1 MNTVELIKK
10 ISESN
15 NMTYGRSEMIL
26 SIIFERLTEKLKKEG
41 DVIIKNFG
49 SFSVIS
55 KLPENA
61 SETSIFVKNQVK
73 FNPDKSF
80 LDIVNS

>member
-15 NMTYGRSEMIL
+15 NMTFGRSEMIL

-41 DVIIKNFG
+41 EVTINNFG
-49 SFSVIS
+49 NFTVVS
-55 KLPENA
+55 KRPEN
-61 SETSIFVKNQVK
+61 SFETNIFVRNQIK

>member
-41 DVIIKNFG
+41 EITINNFG
-49 SFSVIS
+49 SFSVES
-55 KLPENA
+55 KLPDN
-61 SETSIFVKNQVK
+61 STETNIFVRNQIK
-73 FNPDKSF
+73 FNPDKFF